1 MSMARKALGPA
12 SLQVAQA
19 LRDALTGVP
28 EATVGCSGGPDSL
41 ALALGAAWAGQ
52 RTGTSVRAVI
62 VDHQLQDGS
71 HEVAQQARAQL
82 AGHDVP
88 AVIVTV
94 HVDPGD
100 PNGPEAAARAARRA
114 ALLQHAGGGPVLL
127 GHTLDDQAETVLLGL
142 ARGSGARSLSGMRPR
157 SGRFWHPL
165 LGVRRATTVQA
176 CREWQVAPWHDP
188 QNADPSFLRS
198 RVRTEL
204 MGQLTQVL
212 GEGAIVNL
220 ARSAE
225 LLASDDEALNSVVTW
240 WFAGGGTSHE
250 QQSHVEQFPPGAPIA
265 GNLPVSKLH
274 ALPGGLAGRVVKA
287 WLEHRDV
294 HPLRVHVQAVLGLVD
309 GPGGTRV
316 DLPGGAV
323 RKEHGELVWRASS

>member
-204 MGQLTQVL
+204 MGQLAHVL

-225 LLASDDEALNSVVTW
+225 RS
-240 WFAGGGTSHE
+240 
-250 QQSHVEQFPPGAPIA
+250 PPT
-265 GNLPVSKLH
+265 
-274 ALPGGLAGRVVKA
+274 
-287 WLEHRDV
+287 
-294 HPLRVHVQAVLGLVD
+294 
-309 GPGGTRV
+309 TR
-316 DLPGGAV
+316 P
-323 RKEHGELVWRASS
+323 